1 MKMKK
6 DNKIVIVGLIIVV
19 ILGLIAFF
27 TTQDEDS
34 IDYSNMTNEE
44 IAVVVEEE
52 VNNMVKNDLGE
63 MGERDRMEYYVSS
76 FMKAIEN
83 EEYQKAYDM
92 LYDEFKQNYFKT
104 LADFENYV
112 KTKFPSMSSME
123 YTNIERNGTV
133 YVLWVTISN
142 PLSGKDSSR
151 EMNFV
156 IQENDLNDFD
166 LSFSVI

>member
-27 TTQDEDS
+27 TTRDEDS

>member
-27 TTQDEDS
+27 TTRDEDS

-83 EEYQKAYDM
+83 EEYQEAYDM

-142 PLSGKDSSR
+142 PLSGKDSER